1 MAQNQNQSAT
11 QSIKMDS
18 RKFLG
23 ALNDSAQARVAYFED
38 KIANMG
44 KHAGKNY
51 RLTALHAKNLF
62 FEDVDANAFYVA
74 DHIRDKGDKVVISN
88 IRQVDI
94 VEEQKASLFSDSCLK
109 LVSAIEENDQ
119 KGMGTAFRRMSSQ
132 RFSSRAVPFSG
143 VVKSKDNVTR
153 KITVAG
159 KDLGE
164 DVRNRLIGT
173 IVESLRDKVIVENGQ
188 VVAGQFVDGEPVKL
202 PVTKWASRKL
212 VARRMRDAAVNAY
225 WSEGFQKR
233 VNHAAR
239 LVADGKISEA
249 VSSVIPFLNENE
261 EFTLLRRDQVQ
272 TLIEN
277 ALAAKAVF
285 NDQLATDTATLFYRT
300 NMRVSRQKILDEWR
314 SIARKAEH
322 AVLAEN
328 VQILEAANSFEPAYD
343 KFLTLIFEAFSNKD
357 VAASA
362 LATTLSTL
370 RDKTPKI
377 KESNELSTKLNGL
390 ISRLSGKE
398 CDDAA
403 IYEAEDLIATIQE
416 ELAAADSLSNFDMI
430 PGDDTAMADTSG
442 QGQGQGQPQI
452 IINSPLIQIGGKSGA
467 QGSAEDDLDLDADD
481 QGEDELSAL
490 LGANDQE
497 PATPAPAQ
505 QPAAAPAVPAPAA
518 PGAQAPVNPF
528 ESRGTRKSI
537 NEMMVDHDDLPIEVR
552 QVLDDVSLPISIEDL
567 LDWSYDNL
575 SASVA
580 SDYQREIYEYLL
592 ARGMIAGRADV
603 NEGRDPYAISN
614 GELGIAEGTR
624 SMADYGAPVIND
636 STDVRQIVRI
646 MGKLAQQHNL
656 EGQQLTDNL
665 TNMAEAAIKAVG
677 LRIPEGRMN
686 VAVGQCLEMF
696 ESEMPDFIKA
706 KMKDRQD
713 DSDENVEDDDEDCDV
728 AEDQFKGPRM
738 RRRGYRRSS
747 YGSKD
752 LKESVQ
758 WDQSQDDGVLGR
770 MSGVGF
776 IFDHGGD
783 ASLNPVIL
791 SEDGSV
797 EIPIPEEI
805 VESAY
810 ASAGLL
816 DGDGSQFE
824 GWLRGSLEQLRPI
837 GEDEDMA
844 LAEAMATIKTNPD
857 GSLSVEVTD
866 DVDVQDMGDIGD
878 ESMDMAP
885 VDSISPIASDDSD
898 GEDSMPDFESLGDDD
913 SNEDSEDADVGADDT
928 DEDGGLE
935 DLGSDEE
942 EEDADES
949 EDDDDVFEDKDVTEP
964 KNSKYSKHVKGD
976 LRDMPKPKLPKDSD
990 DSLEGIGPDLKQD
1003 DGTGTKPPTAKP
1015 MSKQ

>member
-38 KIANMG
+38 KIASMG

-119 KGMGTAFRRMSSQ
+119 KGMGAAFRRMSSQ

-143 VVKSKDNVTR
+143 VVKSRDNVTR

-300 NMRVSRQKILDEWR
+300 NMRVSRQKILGEWR
-314 SIARKAEH
+314 NIARKAEH

-430 PGDDTAMADTSG
+430 PGDDTAMAGAS
-442 QGQGQGQPQI
+442 GQGQGQPQI

-467 QGSAEDDLDLDADD
+467 QGSAEDELDLGADGQD
-481 QGEDELSAL
+481 EDELSAL
-490 LGANDQE
+490 LGANDQA
-497 PATPAPAQ
+497 PAAPAPAQ
-505 QPAAAPAVPAPAA
+505 QPAAAPAAPAPAA
-518 PGAQAPVNPF
+518 PGAGAQAPVNPF

-537 NEMMVDHDDLPIEVR
+537 NEMLMDDNDDMPDH
-552 QVLDDVSLPISIEDL
+552 QDDVS
-567 LDWSYDNL
+567 
-575 SASVA
+575 
-580 SDYQREIYEYLL
+580 
-592 ARGMIAGRADV
+592 
-603 NEGRDPYAISN
+603 EGRDPYAIFN
-614 GELGIAEGTR
+614 GELGIAEGAR

-656 EGQQLTDNL
+656 EGQQLKDNL

-706 KMKDRQD
+706 KMKDRQEGSD
-713 DSDENVEDDDEDCDV
+713 DNEEDDDEDCDV

-747 YGSKD
+747 YGSKE

-866 DVDVQDMGDIGD
+866 DVDVQDVGDIGD
-878 ESMDMAP
+878 ESTGMAP
-885 VDSISPIASDDSD
+885 VDSISPIASDDSE
-898 GEDSMPDFESLGDDD
+898 GEDSMPDFESFGDEDESALD
-913 SNEDSEDADVGADDT
+913 SDDADVGADDT
-928 DEDGGLE
+928 DEEGGLE

-942 EEDADES
+942 EEDTDES

-964 KNSKYSKHVKGD
+964 KNSKYSKHVKDD